1 MKVLKITLIFLVFSL
16 VLSEFCIAQNAG
28 EHFQRGLGYLETGL
42 IDKAIAEFKK
52 ALPLFGEGQSQEKA
66 EVYVALANAYNWKGI
81 HKAAIT
87 ACKKAIEINP
97 DLTYAHY
104 NLGFA
109 YREEGK
115 DRLSAKE
122 FALYNKLLKQQGEYV
137 EIPEKST
144 SDDINKY
151 VTNGDNYFKEG
162 KLDEAISEY
171 KKAFEIE
178 PRDEILNKLSQVYQ
192 KKRLAGKS
200 EDESAITE
208 QLTTLENIKEE
219 EINPPLAKGE
229 ARLPSPSDR
238 QASVGQGGGFVGFS
252 EEVRGPGESDKM
264 VEETTVDG
272 HSIRGSEYYNKGML
286 DEAIEEFK
294 EVLEIDPDDAE
305 AHYNLGNAYV
315 DKEMFEEAIS
325 AYKKAIELNP
335 EFIDAYL
342 NLGMVYLNKD
352 LTDDA
357 ISLYKQALKLNPNDP
372 FLYYHLGEAYAYKE
386 RYDKAV
392 VELKK
397 AVSINPMDPE
407 TQYRLA
413 EMYYETEQ
421 FDLALEHI
429 RRAEELGHPLDQE
442 FIDNLK
448 KKAR

>member
-1 MKVLKITLIFLVFSL
+1 MKTIKITLIFLVFSF
-16 VLSEFCIAQNAG
+16 VFSEFCIAQKA
-28 EHFQRGLGYLETGL
+28 EEYFQRGIGYLETRL

-52 ALPLFGEGQSQEKA
+52 ALPLFEEDQSQIKA

-81 HKAAIT
+81 HKAAIA

-104 NLGFA
+104 NMGFA

-122 FALYNKLLKQQGEYV
+122 FALYNKLLRQQGEYI
-137 EIPEKST
+137 EILEKPT
-144 SDDINKY
+144 SDDINKHI
-151 VTNGDNYFKEG
+151 TLGDKYFKEG
-162 KLDEAISEY
+162 KTDEAISEY

-178 PRDEILNKLSQVYQ
+178 PRDDILNKLSQVYQ
-192 KKRLAGKS
+192 KKRLADKP

-208 QLTTLENIKEE
+208 QLTTLENIKEV
-219 EINPPLAKGE
+219 EINLPLEKGE
-229 ARLPSPSDR
+229 TRLPSPSDR

-252 EEVRGPGESDKM
+252 EEVAEPGESDKM
-264 VEETTVDG
+264 VEETTVDD

-305 AHYNLGNAYV
+305 THYNLGNAYE
-315 DKEMFEEAIS
+315 DKEMFDEAIS
-325 AYKKAIELNP
+325 AYKKTIEFNP

-342 NLGMVYLNKD
+342 NLGAIYLDKD
-352 LTDDA
+352 LAEDA
-357 ISLYKQALKLNPNDP
+357 ISLYKQAVELNPDDP

-386 RYDKAV
+386 RY
-392 VELKK
+392 KK
-397 AVSINPMDPE
+397 AIVEFKKAISINPMDPE

-429 RRAEELGHPLDQE
+429 KLAEELGHPVDLE
-442 FIDNLK
+442 LIDNLK
-448 KKAR
+448 KER